1 MPVPAAELAGWINPD
16 FLAWCSFLLP
26 GREAVCESEPLP
38 CGAASTEMAAQS
50 RALSPR
56 PLPPA
61 AGALHPLA
69 QAEREGS
76 GFLY

>member
-1 MPVPAAELAGWINPD
+1 MPVPATELAGWINPD

-26 GREAVCESEPLP
+26 GREAVCESEPLLR
-38 CGAASTEMAAQS
+38 GAASAELEAQR

-56 PLPPA
+56 PLPLA